1 MATVEDELIL
11 SKARSIMLGRMS
23 KPGGILDNLDVVR
36 QYLLTEYGALE
47 QEQFGCMFL
56 NRSYALINHN
66 RMFRGTVG
74 HCNVYP
80 REVAREALLQN
91 ASVVIL
97 IHNHPAHSTL
107 PTDDDIV
114 LTKYLQKLL
123 ESLDIQLLDHFIVAG
138 ANIFSM
144 RTAKMLD

>member
-66 RMFRGTVG
+66 RMFRGTVA

-91 ASVVIL
+91 ASLVIL

-114 LTKYLQKLL
+114 LTKHLQKLL